1 MSDKDGSQFVKQAQE
16 TNRSMS
22 EAMRGLAGTQF
33 KVMQQLAGV
42 QREQFQQAVE
52 AARNQMQLIGQKREP
67 QEFASTQADLVRQYG
82 QKYADSV
89 TKAVGIV
96 SQALEEYGE
105 QLKKSKNAATDEVQQ
120 AADTTTRGSKE
131 TADSPKSSGKS
142 SAADSTKSSGKSS

>member
-89 TKAVGIV
+89 TKAVSIV

-105 QLKKSKNAATDEVQQ
+105 QLQKGKDEVEGATHAAARESED
-120 AADTTTRGSKE
+120 AADRTTKKA
-131 TADSPKSSGKS
+131 TASSTKKAPSSGKS
-142 SAADSTKSSGKSS
+142 S